1 MTIKKKYFWYCIVG
15 VVAVNHNEKV
25 TKSVLSQSLFGWL
38 VSKQVSELGCMDM
51 ISVRVRM
58 SVVVTAVMV
67 MLLIRT
73 TAKMGGQT
81 NRTERLPPQMR
92 RLWPSSSC
100 HRVVVTVEFCS
111 CTLRPPV
118 KRLFPLNA

>member
-1 MTIKKKYFWYCIVG
+1 MTIKKKYFWYCIVACIVG

-38 VSKQVSELGCMDM
+38 VSKRVSELGCMDM

-73 TAKMGGQT
+73 TAKRGEQT
-81 NRTERLPPQMR
+81 NRTETTATNATPMAVIVV
-92 RLWPSSSC
+92 SSC
-100 HRVVVTVEFCS
+100 GRDS
-111 CTLRPPV
+111 GI
-118 KRLFPLNA
+118 LFMYFTTAS

>member
-1 MTIKKKYFWYCIVG
+1 M
-15 VVAVNHNEKV
+15 NHNEKV

-73 TAKMGGQT
+73 TAKMEGGGKLIGL
-81 NRTERLPPQMR
+81 RDYRHKCDAYGRHR
-92 RLWPSSSC
+92 RVIVWS
-100 HRVVVTVEFCS
+100 
-111 CTLRPPV
+111 
-118 KRLFPLNA
+118 